1 MMRRQRLV
9 GLTLP
14 SGGWAAWR
22 LRLQLPLLPVEGLF
36 DIRVA
41 GWLAFWSG
49 LKAAVHPQVLGR
61 V

>member
-22 LRLQLPLLPVEGLF
+22 LRLQLPLLPVEGL
-36 DIRVA
+36 IRCQGSGMA
-41 GWLAFWSG
+41 RLLEWS
-49 LKAAVHPQVLGR
+49 
-61 V
+61 